1 MAEFPGIAK
10 HLEKISQEKIRRA
23 EQALDDLKSYLD
35 NIATQEKQHE
45 HLAQMKGISMNQKL
59 DSQLEN
65 QIASANLG
73 DLDKIF
79 MMLE

>member
-1 MAEFPGIAK
+1 
-10 HLEKISQEKIRRA
+10 
-23 EQALDDLKSYLD
+23 
-35 NIATQEKQHE
+35 
-45 HLAQMKGISMNQKL
+45 MKGDRTMEKVDN
-59 DSQLEN
+59 QLEN